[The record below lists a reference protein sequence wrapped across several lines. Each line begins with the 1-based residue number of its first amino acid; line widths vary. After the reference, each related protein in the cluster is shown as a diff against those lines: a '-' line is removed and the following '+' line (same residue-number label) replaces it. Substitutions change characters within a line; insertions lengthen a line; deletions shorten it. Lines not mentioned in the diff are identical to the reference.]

1 MLHNCNCCE
10 YNTSRIDNYNRHLE
24 SKKHKSKIELYKKE
38 EEIIKKDEIIVKKNE
53 IIVKKEEENNNNLLF
68 VSDKIT
74 KLEDTLVKEAYNNK
88 KSLENKIKNEAT
100 KNNKIMIE
108 KIEEVKKIATKNR
121 EYAKS
126 TLTILNE
133 LYKDNPPLE
142 YPGDLKSLTALYKH
156 YNLTKTQ
163 VMKTNKL
170 QKLIIKDF
178 VNKTLVDSIIKILT
192 QFLKKDN
199 LHLQSVF
206 NTDSARN
213 KYATKCADSWEKD
226 LNGLYLNTT
235 VIKPFCLIIK
245 TLMHNYLKYKF
256 ERSKDYKKKLYKDGN
271 SDSDVFL
278 NNNSEPE
285 FLYKDDSSDD
295 NKRGMEEL
303 DEFCNIKK
311 LIRYI
316 EIDQLYDEIIAKL
329 SPILNYGVKIKK
341 C

>member
-1 MLHNCNCCE
+1 MLHQCKLCSYE
-10 YNTSRIDNYNRHLE
+10 TTYLSNYKSHIKSL
-24 SKKHKSKIELYKKE
+24 KHISKIDHIKIE
-38 EEIIKKDEIIVKKNE
+38 EKTIKKLETIETNVINN
-53 IIVKKEEENNNNLLF
+53 INNVKKE
-68 VSDKIT
+68 IT
-74 KLEDTLVKEAYNNK
+74 
-88 KSLENKIKNEAT
+88 NEAN
-100 KNNKIMIE
+100 KNNKIISN

-142 YPGDLKSLTALYKH
+142 YPGDLESLTSLYKF

-170 QKLIIKDF
+170 QKLIVKDY

-213 KYATKCADSWEKD
+213 KYATKHKDSWEKD
-226 LNGLYLNTT
+226 LNGLYLNTKI
-235 VIKPFCLIIK
+235 IKPFCLIIK

-271 SDSDVFL
+271 SDSEIFM
-278 NNNSEPE
+278 NNKSESE
-285 FLYKDDSSDD
+285 LDFLYKDDSSDD
-295 NKRGMEEL
+295 NKRGIEEL

-316 EIDQLYDEIIAKL
+316 EIDQLYDEIISKL

>member
-1 MLHNCNCCE
+1 
-10 YNTSRIDNYNRHLE
+10 
-24 SKKHKSKIELYKKE
+24 
-38 EEIIKKDEIIVKKNE
+38 
-53 IIVKKEEENNNNLLF
+53 
-68 VSDKIT
+68 
-74 KLEDTLVKEAYNNK
+74 
-88 KSLENKIKNEAT
+88 
-100 KNNKIMIE
+100 MIE

-142 YPGDLKSLTALYKH
+142 YPGDLESLTALYEFYK
-156 YNLTKTQ
+156 LTKTQ

-170 QKLIIKDF
+170 QKLIVKDF

-213 KYATKCADSWEKD
+213 KYATKHKDSWEKD
-226 LNGLYLNTT
+226 LNGLYLNTK

-256 ERSKDYKKKLYKDGN
+256 ERSKDYKKKLYKDG
-271 SDSDVFL
+271 
-278 NNNSEPE
+278 
-285 FLYKDDSSDD
+285 
-295 NKRGMEEL
+295 
-303 DEFCNIKK
+303 
-311 LIRYI
+311 
-316 EIDQLYDEIIAKL
+316 
-329 SPILNYGVKIKK
+329 
-341 C
+341 